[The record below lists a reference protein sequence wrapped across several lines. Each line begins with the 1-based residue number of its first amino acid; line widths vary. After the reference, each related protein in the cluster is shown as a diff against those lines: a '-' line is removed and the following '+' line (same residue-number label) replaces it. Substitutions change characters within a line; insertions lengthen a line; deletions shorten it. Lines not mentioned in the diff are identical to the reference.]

1 MKSRS
6 TPPGVFDA
14 DVDNVGLGVTILL
27 GSREHGVLLKSVA
40 DTVITPRHDALST
53 LFDSVF

>member
-1 MKSRS
+1 
-6 TPPGVFDA
+6 VFDA

-40 DTVITPRHDALST
+40 DTVIAPRHNALST
-53 LFDSVF
+53 LFDNVF